1 MFRFLQFIGALIIFC
16 GILFVFRK
24 TLHKSGVFVAALS
37 AVLGIS
43 AVYAGVI
50 LEAIPMPTEVVYIR
64 AVGDGEVAI
73 QSIVVDGK
81 KYVIEKPDEGNW
93 YYSKEVAAYMWIGE
107 KDPRLIEPISTE
119 IAIRIPVGAGRKL
132 TFLCGENS
140 GSFTVTYCK
149 ESRDF
154 TLQNIDAESQN
165 ISIPDSNAVWD
176 NCVKLLRLASYGFM
190 VICALALTLF
200 LFKIMSK
207 KFLINLFCI
216 ISSIISTLT
225 FYIDLSYGKYNGGGV
240 YQLVVS
246 FLKSFSAGNYVLA
259 IILMPMLYKVY
270 AYCISIYQK
279 DFMSAKSTIC
289 IAAPSSLFA
298 AFMVIGAAFYSEN
311 TLRPVFGNELQIAKS
326 MFGFL
331 GYFPIFFFGIVWVFH
346 LLDHVDI
353 SKVSNQK
360 HLKPIHLYIS
370 FLQERPFVTSFVTII
385 VLYIPYIVA
394 TYPGLFM
401 GDTVYQMEQIYG
413 IASLTNAHPI
423 AHTFFMGACIKFG
436 EFIFGSANIGLFICS
451 MIQFL
456 FINATV
462 SLIVKLLF
470 SIHIST
476 KVSLLLIFYYTFHP
490 RIRYWMFLMSKDIL
504 NATFLLVF
512 IVCLYLIFTKQQNI
526 QAIAALGVSDLGAML
541 FRNDSQYVIVISLI
555 ILFFMTK
562 NLKKLFAVVATCSLV
577 FALAWNN
584 TLLPLLNIP
593 PNRPWYNK
601 NMGLLTCMMVQQT
614 ARYLRDAGDEI
625 TEEEREI
632 ISACFD
638 YERIVPLY
646 EPDNRTDGIYNKVL
660 KHSTITTDEW
670 AAYEALWL
678 KMFLKHPAIYF
689 EATLNHKYQYLY
701 PCVYTTFYYKYL
713 TSAGQMDR
721 ANSSIATVKQEFP
734 STFGYPDSLEAF
746 RGVCQSF
753 REFFF
758 RLPVI
763 NILNTT
769 SSYFW
774 VLFVWLPYCILR
786 KKKTAIA
793 IMMPLLILLLVL
805 IAGPCNGMYFRYTYP
820 YALCL
825 PVVIV
830 LGLKSKNEGTE
841 IL

>member
-1 MFRFLQFIGALIIFC
+1 
-16 GILFVFRK
+16 VFRR

-37 AVLGIS
+37 AVLAIS

-73 QSIVVDGK
+73 QSMVVDGK
-81 KYVIEKPDEGNW
+81 KYVIEEPVEGNW
-93 YYSKEVAAYMWIGE
+93 YYSKEVAAYMWVGK
-107 KDPRLIEPISTE
+107 KDPRLIEPISAE

-154 TLQNIDAESQN
+154 TLQNIEAESQN

-176 NCVKLLRLASYGFM
+176 NCVKLLRLAFYGFM

-200 LFKIMSK
+200 LLKIMSK
-207 KFLINLFCI
+207 KSLINLFCI

-225 FYIDLSYGKYNGGGV
+225 FYLNLSYGKYNSGGV

-246 FLKSFSAGNYVLA
+246 FLRSFSAGNYVLA

-270 AYCISIYQK
+270 AYCLSIYQK

-289 IAAPSSLFA
+289 IAVPSSLFA

-311 TLRPVFGNELQIAKS
+311 TLRPVFGNELQVAKS

-331 GYFPIFFFGIVWVFH
+331 GYFSIFFFGIVWVFH

-360 HLKPIHLYIS
+360 HLKPIQLYIS
-370 FLQERPFVTSFVTII
+370 FLQERPFVTSFITIF

-394 TYPGLFM
+394 TYPGIFM
-401 GDTVYQMEQIYG
+401 ADAKNQMDQIYG
-413 IASLTNAHPI
+413 ITTLSNAHPI
-423 AHTFFMGACIKFG
+423 VHTLFMGVCIKFG
-436 EFIFGSANIGLFICS
+436 EFIFGSSNIGLFICS
-451 MIQFL
+451 MLQFL

-470 SIHIST
+470 SIHVSA
-476 KVSLLLIFYYTFHP
+476 KVSLLLIFYYAFHP
-490 RIRYWMFLMSKDIL
+490 RIRYWMFLMTKDII

-512 IVCLYLIFTKQQNI
+512 IACLYLIFTKQQNI
-526 QAIAALGVSDLGAML
+526 HAIAALGVSDLGAML
-541 FRNDSQYVIVISLI
+541 FRNDSQYVVVISLI
-555 ILFFMTK
+555 ILLFMTK
-562 NLKKLFAVVATCSLV
+562 NLKKLFAIVATCSLT
-577 FALAWNN
+577 FAIVWNSA
-584 TLLPLLNIP
+584 LLPLLNIP
-593 PNRPWYNK
+593 PNRPWHNK
-601 NMGLLTCMMVQQT
+601 NIGLLSGMMIQQT
-614 ARYLRDAGDEI
+614 ARYLRDAGDEV
-625 TEEEREI
+625 TAEEREI

-638 YERIVPLY
+638 YEQIVPLY
-646 EPDNRTDGIYNKVL
+646 EPDNKVDGIYYNVL
-660 KHSTITTDEW
+660 KHSTITADEW
-670 AAYEALWL
+670 AAYEALWF

-701 PCVYTTFYYKYL
+701 PCVYTTYYYSYP
-713 TSAGQMDR
+713 TSAGNMDGV
-721 ANSSIATVKQEFP
+721 NSSIATVRQEFP
-734 STFGYPDSLEAF
+734 SKFAYPDSLETF
-746 RGVCQSF
+746 RGVCQSL

-758 RLPVI
+758 RLPVF

-774 VLFVWLPYCILR
+774 ILFIWLSYCILR

-830 LGLKSKNEGTE
+830 LGLKSKKVGTE